1 MLPVMAASKV
11 KSWYNKFH
19 SIATACF
26 DTACFL
32 GAEEEILFLQD
43 PLVGCCKHP
52 PCLPEKLSQQGFKGF
67 KSEDFV
73 VVELPADRDCQVEAP
88 PPPPQPKRRRDR
100 GEWAQYSPE
109 DDDYDMTA
117 ATRPPQSGEEH
128 VADLQVGR
136 TAFVVRLCLCVYTH
150 GSLFVAMFRR
160 GERKQNRHL
169 PTHQHQTQ
177 SGKLQNHKS
186 RLLHLFLQAVNLK
199 QILHLA
205 GRVTAGGEI
214 HVIQHYAICVVL
226 DNMDLHPR

>member
-1 MLPVMAASKV
+1 MAASKV

-43 PLVGCCKHP
+43 PL
-52 PCLPEKLSQQGFKGF
+52 KLSQQGFKGF

-117 ATRPPQSGEEH
+117 STRPPQSGEEH
-128 VADLQVGR
+128 VADLQ
-136 TAFVVRLCLCVYTH
+136 
-150 GSLFVAMFRR
+150 
-160 GERKQNRHL
+160 
-169 PTHQHQTQ
+169 
-177 SGKLQNHKS
+177 
-186 RLLHLFLQAVNLK
+186 AVN

-214 HVIQHYAICVVL
+214 HVIQHYAKVIQDMEANLSSAGRALLRQQTRGDANHVRKPSLATASTCTDEDWESVETVVEVEDEDDWL
-226 DNMDLHPR
+226 LLNVQL